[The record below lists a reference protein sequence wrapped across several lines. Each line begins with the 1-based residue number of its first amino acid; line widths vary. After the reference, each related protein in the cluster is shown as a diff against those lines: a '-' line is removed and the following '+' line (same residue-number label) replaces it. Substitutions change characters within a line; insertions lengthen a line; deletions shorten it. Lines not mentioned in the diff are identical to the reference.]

1 MNPCSNSCFK
11 VLGVSQFMAAN
22 TLEFDGSVETPSAD
36 MTCLTL
42 QKHNE
47 GEGKETCTLVT
58 RGVNASDYILS

>member
-36 MTCLTL
+36 MMCPKYFYLGSWEKAFAPFDK
-42 QKHNE
+42 Q
-47 GEGKETCTLVT
+47 
-58 RGVNASDYILS
+58 